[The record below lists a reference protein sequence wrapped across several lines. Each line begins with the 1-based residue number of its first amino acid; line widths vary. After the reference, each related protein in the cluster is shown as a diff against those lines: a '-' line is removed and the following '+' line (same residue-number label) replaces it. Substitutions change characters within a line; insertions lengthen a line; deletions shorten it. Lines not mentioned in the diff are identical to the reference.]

1 MKSNDSRATLRNT
14 VELYHL
20 WVILIQVDILCV
32 PLNPNHLK
40 EPFNCLHIYLK
51 MEWNVLGF
59 LWEAR
64 SSGLSIYYIHKDTGY
79 SSFAQSARKW
89 GCLQGR
95 NAHKRGTYVLDMFPE
110 GTALRTDGAVH
121 ASEPVA
127 VTWSIQATDRQRQF
141 TMLMSH
147 CVIQRPVINDQLRR
161 KIAQPMELPC
171 PPPKHIGDLQEFC
184 RLHHM
189 LFNPGLL
196 HPLAGLLSSPPPIW
210 PWSLFH

>member
-20 WVILIQVDILCV
+20 WVILIQVDILCM

-40 EPFNCLHIYLK
+40 EPFKCLHIYLK

-95 NAHKRGTYVLDMFPE
+95 NAYKRGTYVLDMFPE
-110 GTALRTDGAVH
+110 GTAQNWWCCACFR
-121 ASEPVA
+121 ASSSDLEHTSHWQAASVYNA
-127 VTWSIQATDRQRQF
+127 DVTLCDTKAS
-141 TMLMSH
+141 
-147 CVIQRPVINDQLRR
+147 N
-161 KIAQPMELPC
+161 
-171 PPPKHIGDLQEFC
+171 
-184 RLHHM
+184 
-189 LFNPGLL
+189 
-196 HPLAGLLSSPPPIW
+196 
-210 PWSLFH
+210 